1 MLDRER
7 ERERHGGKICKE
19 QWCGIGDLCVFVCER
34 TENFRSFR
42 NLPP

>member
-1 MLDRER
+1 ME
-7 ERERHGGKICKE
+7 GKFVKSNGVE
-19 QWCGIGDLCVFVCER
+19 LGICVFVCER